1 MVKGGMQMGTKR
13 RSYSDRFKAK
23 VALDAVRE
31 VKTISELA
39 SEHQVHP
46 SQISTWKKLLISN
59 SSELFARGSSNM
71 NKTED
76 QLTGPLY
83 EEIGRLRMDIKW
95 LKKKL

>member
-1 MVKGGMQMGTKR
+1 MQMGTKR
-13 RSYSDRFKAK
+13 RSYSDRFKAR
-23 VALDAVRE
+23 VALEAVRE

-46 SQISTWKKLLISN
+46 SQISTWKKLLVSN
-59 SSELFARGSSNM
+59 AAELFSRGNNLT

-83 EEIGRLRMDIKW
+83 EEIGRLRMDVKW

>member
-1 MVKGGMQMGTKR
+1 
-13 RSYSDRFKAK
+13 

>member
-1 MVKGGMQMGTKR
+1 MGTKR
-13 RSYSDRFKAK
+13 RSYSDRFKAR

-46 SQISTWKKLLISN
+46 SQISTWKKLLVSN
-59 SSELFARGSSNM
+59 AAELFSRGNSPA

>member
-1 MVKGGMQMGTKR
+1 MQMGTKR
-13 RSYSDRFKAK
+13 RSYSDKFKAK
-23 VALDAVRE
+23 VALEAVRE

-46 SQISTWKKLLISN
+46 SQISTWKKLLVGN
-59 SSELFARGSSNM
+59 AAELFSRGSNHT

-83 EEIGRLRMDIKW
+83 EEIGRLRMDVKW

>member
-1 MVKGGMQMGTKR
+1 MGTKR

-59 SSELFARGSSNM
+59 ASELFVRGSSNM

>member
-1 MVKGGMQMGTKR
+1 MGTKR
-13 RSYSDRFKAK
+13 RSYSDKFKAR

-46 SQISTWKKLLISN
+46 SQISTWKKLLVSN
-59 SSELFARGSSNM
+59 AAELFLRGSNHT

-76 QLTGPLY
+76 QLTGSLY
-83 EEIGRLRMDIKW
+83 EEIGRLRMDVKW

>member
-1 MVKGGMQMGTKR
+1 MQMGTKR
-13 RSYSDRFKAK
+13 RSYSDRFKAR

-46 SQISTWKKLLISN
+46 SQISTWKKLLVSN
-59 SSELFARGSSNM
+59 AAELFSRGNNLT

-83 EEIGRLRMDIKW
+83 EEIGRLRMDVKW

>member
-1 MVKGGMQMGTKR
+1 MGTKR

-39 SEHQVHP
+39 SEYQVHP
-46 SQISTWKKLLISN
+46 TQISIWKKLLVSN
-59 SSELFARGSSNM
+59 AAELFLKGGNHS

-76 QLTGPLY
+76 QLTKPLY
-83 EEIGRLRMDIKW
+83 EEIGRLRMDLKW